1 MLGENLRRL
10 RKEKQLT
17 QNDIAAALGISRV
30 AYTNY
35 ELGKRRPSLETAAQ
49 LARVLG
55 TRIETLLGTENGR
68 AAPENPAAPPKRPR
82 ADPRT
87 LEEARRLAERLQ
99 GMSAESRRDLHAY
112 IELLR
117 VRDAAASKKPGRRR
131 HPPAPQ

>member
-17 QNDIAAALGISRV
+17 QSDIAAALGISRV

-35 ELGKRRPSLETAAQ
+35 ELGKRRPSLEIAAQ

-55 TRIETLLGTENGR
+55 TRIETLLGAENGR
-68 AAPENPAAPPKRPR
+68 AAPESADIAPRRPR
-82 ADPRT
+82 ADAHT

-99 GMSAESRRDLHAY
+99 GLSDESRRDLQSY

-117 VRDAAASKKPGRRR
+117 VRDAAAKKPGKRRR
-131 HPPAPQ
+131 ASAPQ